1 MAVMQ
6 AEQRDTVSPRG
17 LPIMLKGFRAQN
29 DTIFLS
35 SGDVIQQ
42 FLSFKYYAR
51 WPKFVFKIT

>member
-35 SGDVIQQ
+35 SGDVIQ
-42 FLSFKYYAR
+42 
-51 WPKFVFKIT
+51 